1 MIKSVIILASF
12 LLLHLTALAQISGCT
27 DHKAAN
33 YNPAAQINDGSC
45 LYDTTDYYPE
55 LLIASLPYQLR
66 ENSGLILFDGGIW
79 THNDSGGKPEIY
91 KIDMRSG
98 KIVQTIRLNGA
109 RNQDWEDIAQ
119 DEQNIYIADI
129 GNNNGNRTDL
139 CIYKVSK
146 TDIPGRKNGI
156 VPAEMITF
164 RFGDQSAFRYNPL
177 AHNYD
182 CEAMIACGDS
192 LFLFTKNWVDL
203 NTRLYALPAHTGDY
217 TISPRAEF
225 AVNGLITGAD
235 LNPGKKEVTLVGYH
249 EYVSFIIIL
258 SDYQDYRFFSGNK
271 RRVEF
276 PDMVFTQTEGIA
288 YLDPKTVLISCEE
301 SAVPPGIYS
310 VNVSLWTEHYH
321 TSRSFSPKRSI
332 DVEMYRKPKSG
343 KYFFRVIALPDPAL
357 KIEIYTNSW
366 TRMESDKSRISYD
379 MRTSVLS
386 LDFMDTEPG
395 LYFVKLISGE
405 EQHVVKL
412 FVDHHN

>member
-1 MIKSVIILASF
+1 MIKPAIILAS
-12 LLLHLTALAQISGCT
+12 LLLVHVVASSQINGCT
-27 DHKAAN
+27 DRKAVN
-33 YNPAAQINDGSC
+33 YDPAAQINDGSC
-45 LYDTTDYYPE
+45 VYDTAEYYPE
-55 LLIASLPYQLR
+55 LLIPKLPYQLR
-66 ENSGLILFDGGIW
+66 ENSGIILFDGGIW

-91 KIDMRSG
+91 KIDLRNG

-109 RNQDWEDIAQ
+109 RNHDWEDIAQ
-119 DEQNIYIADI
+119 DGQYIYIGDF

-139 CIYKVSK
+139 CIYKISK
-146 TDIPGRKNGI
+146 IDIPGRKNGV

-164 RFGDQSAFRYNPL
+164 RFGDQSAFPYNPL

-182 CEAMIACGDS
+182 CEAMIACDDS
-192 LFLFTKNWVDL
+192 LFLFTKDWDDL
-203 NTRLYALPAHTGDY
+203 NTRLYAIPARSGDY
-217 TISPRAEF
+217 TIFPRAEF
-225 AVNGLITGAD
+225 EVHGLITGAD
-235 LNPGKKEVTLVGYH
+235 LNPGKKEVALVGYH
-249 EYVSFIIIL
+249 EYVSFIVIL
-258 SDYQDYRFFSGNK
+258 SDYQDYLFFSGNK
-271 RRVEF
+271 RRISF

-288 YLDPKTVLISCEE
+288 YLDPQTVLISCEE

-321 TSRSFSPKRSI
+321 TSRSFSSKRSI
-332 DVEMYRKPKSG
+332 DVEMFRKPKSD
-343 KYFFRVIALPDPAL
+343 KYFFRIITLPDPAL
-357 KIEIYTNSW
+357 KIEIYNNSW
-366 TRMESDKSRISYD
+366 NRMESDKSRIFYD